1 MSRDLQTNCYR
12 NLEREGRIA
21 IVSNQVGFMEV
32 AILLM
37 RLEVRTLW
45 KTEQESIGR
54 TVSNLTLTGEET
66 SKSSR
71 KARKCVIIT

>member
-1 MSRDLQTNCYR
+1 M
-12 NLEREGRIA
+12 
-21 IVSNQVGFMEV
+21 

-71 KARKCVIIT
+71 KARKCVRIT